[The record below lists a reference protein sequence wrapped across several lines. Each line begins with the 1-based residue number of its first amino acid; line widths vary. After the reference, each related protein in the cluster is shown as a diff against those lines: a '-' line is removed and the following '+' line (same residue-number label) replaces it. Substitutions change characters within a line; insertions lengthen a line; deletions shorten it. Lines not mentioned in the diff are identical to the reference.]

1 MRTMYTLVALLAT
14 AVTLYS
20 QISFREAADTLGIDE
35 VKTEASI
42 GNGISLVDFDGDG
55 LDDVTIGTQ
64 MGRPIAFFRN
74 TGDGFVRLNDL
85 VDHQEDAKQV
95 LWVDYDNDGDKDL
108 HVSTFQ
114 GISRLYRND
123 GDLTL
128 TDVTEAAG
136 LPLVAQFYYGTCWGD
151 INRDGWLDFYTIDH
165 NFFIA
170 QSVNYMFLNN
180 GDGTFTDVT
189 ESTRTRDPGKIPFC
203 SAFLDINNDKWPD
216 LYTAADKLTFNTML
230 MNNGNGT
237 FSDVSEDTQTGLR
250 MNAMCVAVGDY
261 DNNGW
266 FDIYVTNTPIGNALL
281 RNRGLMGEERVPVFD
296 EVAAATGTGFYENSW
311 GANFLDA
318 DNDGYL
324 DLYVSGS
331 VDGSDAESAA
341 LYHNN
346 GDGTFTIPDSVG
358 MQGDTTRSFSNA
370 IGDLDQNGFPDIFVI
385 NNPPYP
391 HQLWMNEAVSGNN
404 WLRINLEGVL
414 SNRDAIGTRIEAYMG
429 DTYQQRFTHCGIGFL
444 GQNSETE
451 IIGMGTFNT
460 VDSLVITWPTGHQ
473 DRFYDVPAGQ
483 LLNIQEGMSTGGEIA
498 VDPGLSLLTS
508 TGGSTALPASVELFP
523 NPGGQ
528 ELTIRCDYPEALNLR
543 LLDGLGR
550 AVYQTQISGAA
561 TTLPLGHLHNQLY
574 YVELT
579 DRQGRRSVYPWIK
592 RN

>member
-1 MRTMYTLVALLAT
+1 MVIMPA
-14 AVTLYS
+14 YS
-20 QISFREAADTLGIDE
+20 QVLFHEAADTLGIDE
-35 VKTEASI
+35 VKTQASI

-55 LDDVTIGTQ
+55 LDDITIGTQ
-64 MGRPIAFFRN
+64 VGKPIAFFRN
-74 TGDGFVRLNDL
+74 TGDGFIRLNDL

-114 GISRLYRND
+114 GVSRLYRND
-123 GDLTL
+123 GNLIMR
-128 TDVTEAAG
+128 DVTEAAG
-136 LPLVAQFYYGTCWGD
+136 LPMGAQFYYGTCWGD

-170 QSVNYMFLNN
+170 RSVNYMFLNN

-189 ESTRTRDPGKIPFC
+189 ESSGTRDRGKIPFC

-216 LYTAADKLTFNTML
+216 LYTAADKLTYNTML
-230 MNNGNGT
+230 INNGNGT
-237 FSDVSEDTQTGLR
+237 FSDVSEETQTGLR

-281 RNRGLMGEERVPVFD
+281 RNRGLTENERTPVFD
-296 EVAAATGTGFYENSW
+296 EVAEMAGTGFYENSW

-318 DNDGYL
+318 DNDGHL

-331 VDGSDAESAA
+331 VGGSDAESAA
-341 LYHNN
+341 LYRNN
-346 GDGTFTIPDSVG
+346 GDGTFTIPDSAG
-358 MQGDTTRSFSNA
+358 MAGDTTRSFSNA

-391 HQLWMNEAVSGNN
+391 HQLWMNEAISGHH

-414 SNRDAIGTRIEAYMG
+414 SNRDAIGTRIEAYMA

-451 IIGMGTFNT
+451 IIGMGSFSTI
-460 VDSLVITWPTGHQ
+460 DSLVITWPTGHQ
-473 DRFYDVPAGQ
+473 DRFYEVQANQ
-483 LLNIQEGMSTGGEIA
+483 LLTIREGMSTGGEIA
-498 VDPGLSLLTS
+498 VDPGLNLITS
-508 TGGSTALPASVELFP
+508 TPEGPALNAFVELFP
-523 NPGGQ
+523 NPGGRD
-528 ELTIRCDYPEALNLR
+528 LNIRFDYAGPLQVR

-550 AVYQTQISGAA
+550 TVYRAQISGSSA
-561 TTLPLGHLHNQLY
+561 TLPLGHLHNQLY
-574 YVELT
+574 YVEFS
-579 DRQGRRSVYPWIK
+579 DSHGRKVVYPWLK
-592 RN
+592 REQ